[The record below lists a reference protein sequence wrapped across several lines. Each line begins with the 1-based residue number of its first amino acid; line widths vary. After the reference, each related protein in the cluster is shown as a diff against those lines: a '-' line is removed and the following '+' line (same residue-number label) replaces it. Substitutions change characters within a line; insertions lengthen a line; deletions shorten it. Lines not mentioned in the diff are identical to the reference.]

1 MPSDPELSLD
11 AYLLGEW
18 QFYCIP
24 WVLFVRLSFVF
35 IFNQAFIDLMTKG
48 FPEKFDSQSNQ
59 LLTPIKTFVLRLLAI
74 KIIEK
79 NERNPYL
86 VFLFSIRY
94 TEIEWWYWVLQ
105 KDGKPFSTSLTMADR
120 KLVVPHSTVIWNWQ
134 YDLEIRRHII
144 FYGKNW
150 IAKSFQFAI

>member
-86 VFLFSIRY
+86 VFFCFQLGILKLSDEIGY
-94 TEIEWWYWVLQ
+94 YKKMGNPLAQVSQWQTE
-105 KDGKPFSTSLTMADR
+105 
-120 KLVVPHSTVIWNWQ
+120 NW
-134 YDLEIRRHII
+134 
-144 FYGKNW
+144 
-150 IAKSFQFAI
+150 SFHTPQ